1 MKTKKLNQAGI
12 AGTAILLVIVLV
24 LAVGGVGYYVWSAKK
39 STDKTLSD
47 SAKGAGDAT
56 KSEKKATDKAAP
68 DPTAEWATY
77 SSKEGEFS
85 FKYPKTWV
93 QASHPEKCNPG
104 LVLFGVNAAS
114 VGTCASGNGGQM
126 SFSSQPG
133 NVVATAKMQNASYPD
148 VTSAAVTINGVAGT
162 KQAGT
167 YKDVDGMGVGPAEG
181 TKLTQYTFFTNGKT
195 YIATYSVGNPASPYP
210 DGLSDFNTLMTT
222 TFKFTP

>member
-1 MKTKKLNQAGI
+1 MKKLNQKGI
-12 AGTAILLVIVLV
+12 AGTLVLLILVLV

-56 KSEKKATDKAAP
+56 KTEKKKAAEKAAP
-68 DPTAEWATY
+68 DPTADWATY
-77 SSKEGEFS
+77 SSKEGEYS

-114 VGTCASGNGGQM
+114 VGICASGNGGQM

-148 VTSAAVTINGVAGT
+148 VTSTAVTINGVAGT
-162 KQAGT
+162 KQTGT

-222 TFKFTP
+222 FKFTP